1 MYVVCIRRY
10 RFMFKH
16 LIPGTP
22 RNGGRSAKKKR
33 DVDDFYKANVRQLI
47 CGKCSRG
54 SRIHFIQ

>member
-1 MYVVCIRRY
+1 
-10 RFMFKH
+10 MFKH

-54 SRIHFIQ
+54 SRIHFIQWGM